1 MDVFAPLFTINIL
14 GYKVGSAI
22 VIEWGVMIFL
32 IIVCSILARNLKKG
46 IPTRLQ
52 ATLEI
57 LYEGIESMVAGN
69 MGKGYSG
76 YIPFV
81 GTLAIYLGIL
91 NLCGLIGFGP
101 PTRNLSVVIGFTVI
115 TFVLV
120 HYNSIKRK
128 HIGGYLKGYA
138 KPYLPMLPINIIEKV
153 VFPVSLA
160 LRLFG
165 NMLAAAIVMGLIYM
179 GLGHIS
185 IFADM
190 GLSMLPQIGLPI
202 FAHAFFDLFD
212 GCIQTVI
219 FVMLTIITIKLEAE
233 TEEI

>member
-1 MDVFAPLFTINIL
+1 MNVFAPLFTINIF
-14 GYKVGSAI
+14 GFSVGSGV
-22 VIEWGVMIFL
+22 VIQWGVMIFL
-32 IIVCSILARNLKKG
+32 IVVCSILARNLKKG
-46 IPTRLQ
+46 IPTKLQ

-57 LYEGIESMVAGN
+57 VYEAIEGMVAGN

-101 PTRNLSVVIGFTVI
+101 PTRNLSVVIGFTII

-120 HYNSIKRK
+120 HYNSIKKKRL
-128 HIGGYLKGYA
+128 GYIKDYG
-138 KPYLPMLPINIIEKV
+138 KPYLLMLPINIIEKV

-165 NMLAAAIVMGLIYM
+165 NMLAAAIVMGLIYS

-185 IFADM
+185 MFA
-190 GLSMLPQIGLPI
+190 QIGLPI
-202 FAHAFFDLFD
+202 LPHAFFDLFD

-219 FVMLTIITIKLEAE
+219 FVMLTIITIKLEGE
-233 TEEI
+233 TEAV